1 MDTTYYIMSS
11 IWLAGWWDYVIMPLL
26 FCTVV
31 LWTLAMFGQE
41 GEVRRSPQRE
51 AAIASGHNDRKT
63 VFENPILR
71 PIMWILLSMATR
83 MSIPRGKAWMKKNLV
98 AAGSPNYYTPEE
110 YIAVSLLMGLF
121 FGLVGGIFQLSVT
134 STFGF
139 STFLLGALVGA
150 ALSIYQVSEK
160 ASKRMLLI
168 TKSLPYAMDLISL
181 AMGAGATFTEAVG
194 AIVRNDEDDPL
205 DMELKALLSEI
216 ELGTT
221 RREALQNMANR
232 VPLESMQGL
241 VASVM
246 QAEELGTPISNVL
259 HDQATLLR
267 ERRSMRAEEKAAS
280 ASVQILVP
288 CLFLVMACIIYVF
301 GPFIIRVVRGGL
313 F

>member
-1 MDTTYYIMSS
+1 MDTTYYILSS
-11 IWLAGWWDYVIMPLL
+11 IWLAQWWDYVIMPLL
-26 FCTVV
+26 FFTVV

-51 AAIASGHNDRKT
+51 AAISAGHSDRKT
-63 VFENPILR
+63 VFENPVLR
-71 PIMWILLSMATR
+71 PIMWMLLSMATR
-83 MSIPRGKAWMKKNLV
+83 MSIPRGKAWVKRNLV

-121 FGLVGGIFQLSVT
+121 FGLIGGAFQLSVT
-134 STFGF
+134 SSFGL
-139 STFLLGALVGA
+139 STFLLGGVVGS

-181 AMGAGATFTEAVG
+181 AMGAGATFTEAVR

-221 RREALQNMANR
+221 RRESLQNLANR

-280 ASVQILVP
+280 AGVQILVP
-288 CLFLVMACIIYVF
+288 CLFLVMACIICVF
-301 GPFIIRVVRGGL
+301 GPFIIRVSRGGL